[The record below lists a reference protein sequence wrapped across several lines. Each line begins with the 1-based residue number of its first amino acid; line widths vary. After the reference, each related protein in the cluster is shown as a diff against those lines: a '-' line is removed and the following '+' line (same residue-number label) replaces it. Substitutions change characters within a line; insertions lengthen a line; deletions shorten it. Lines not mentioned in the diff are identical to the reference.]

1 MSRLTTNN
9 PEDNLETALNF
20 YYVKNHETWVRGG
33 GDAPDYPDVS
43 LFDWIKKIINQFCP
57 DSFDMRSNKNLSCDL
72 ADTLMEG
79 TETMEGVIAHL
90 YMSAW
95 THAELREKL
104 MKYETAEEEGRL
116 MMLPCK
122 VGDYIWNN
130 AFGMPCGY
138 KVTGFSFGKLN
149 DEYDED
155 DEEMI
160 LDEVFVYYS
169 NFNGSITGRF
179 AASQIGKTVFL
190 TEEEAEKALKER

>member
-1 MSRLTTNN
+1 MKRLTTNN

-20 YYVKNHETWVRGG
+20 YYVKDYETWVRGG

-116 MMLPCK
+116 VVLPCDTVYFISDTHIRAK
-122 VGDYIWNN
+122 SV
-130 AFGMPCGY
+130 
-138 KVTGFSFGKLN
+138 
-149 DEYDED
+149 
-155 DEEMI
+155 
-160 LDEVFVYYS
+160 LDLLICEIDGIDKGGEHWS
-169 NFNGSITGRF
+169 TRE
-179 AASQIGKTVFL
+179 K
-190 TEEEAEKALKER
+190 AEKALKEMEEKCK

>member
-1 MSRLTTNN
+1 
-9 PEDNLETALNF
+9 
-20 YYVKNHETWVRGG
+20 
-33 GDAPDYPDVS
+33 
-43 LFDWIKKIINQFCP
+43 
-57 DSFDMRSNKNLSCDL
+57 MRSDKNLNYDL

-104 MKYETAEEEGRL
+104 MKYEAAEEDGRL
-116 MMLPCK
+116 VVLPCK

-130 AFGMPCGY
+130 ALGMPCGY

-149 DEYDED
+149 DDYDED

-179 AASQIGKTVFL
+179 AASKIGKTVFL
-190 TEEEAEKALKER
+190 TEKEAEKALKEMEEKCK

>member
-57 DSFDMRSNKNLSCDL
+57 DSFDMRSDEKLSCDL

-79 TETMEGVIAHL
+79 TEIIEGVIAHL

-104 MKYETAEEEGRL
+104 MKYETAEEDSRL
-116 MMLPCK
+116 VVLPCK
-122 VGDYIWNN
+122 VGD
-130 AFGMPCGY
+130 
-138 KVTGFSFGKLN
+138 
-149 DEYDED
+149 
-155 DEEMI
+155 
-160 LDEVFVYYS
+160 FVYKIICQRD
-169 NFNGSITGRF
+169 NFDDRPYRIVTEVRF
-179 AASQIGKTVFL
+179 RLGMIDDIGKTIFL
-190 TEEEAEKALKER
+190 TREEAEKALTEMEEKCK